1 MRFGE
6 NSRKGASSLIVVMLV
21 AVIALA
27 GTAVYVALDRTV
39 LTTDGYALPGSTY
52 TYSIEMSGTNIL
64 SESYEIV
71 GYYDG
76 EYYQRTIA
84 GLSGSSNVI
93 SPHEFSIGEVPDDV
107 KTEFITVNVPGLGNT
122 SATRYSTT
130 ENGIDVSVTTILG
143 GLAYAVNIGEGKFS
157 ITSSDISVGT
167 YNDPDLPSST
177 FTSANNSRATISC
190 ISSSTNGNYLYE
202 VTVPSTSGNAYYI
215 GNESKIPMNLS
226 SGSTSFTVE
235 SDEMLNDPILTISN
249 NTISEIRCGST
260 TYSAANS

>member
-52 TYSIEMSGTNIL
+52 TYSVEMSGTSIL

-107 KTEFITVNVPGLGNT
+107 KTESITVNVPGLGNT

-130 ENGIDVSVTTILG
+130 EKGNDISVTIILG
-143 GLAYAVNIGEGKFS
+143 GLAYSVNIGGERIS
-157 ITSSDISVGT
+157 ITSADFSVGT
-167 YNDPDLPSST
+167 YNDPDIPSST
-177 FTSANNSRATISC
+177 FTSANNSHATISC

-215 GNESKIPMNLS
+215 GNESKIPLNLS

-235 SDEMLNDPILTISN
+235 SDEMYNDPILTIAN

-260 TYSAANS
+260 TYSAATS